1 MSEIP
6 DDIMKTA
13 GKLVDLT
20 IRNYEKEVFANVSR
34 DHVAAA
40 ILAERQRCADIAEGF
55 RQAHDTGSGFDSQPA
70 RETAGAIKDIIL
82 NPH

>member
-6 DDIMKTA
+6 DDIIKTA
-13 GKLVDLT
+13 GRLVDLT

-40 ILAERQRCADIAEGF
+40 ILAERQRCADVARHLNGWGPVGGHRVAEHIA
-55 RQAHDTGSGFDSQPA
+55 HT
-70 RETAGAIKDIIL
+70 IL
-82 NPH
+82 NP

>member
-1 MSEIP
+1 MSGFP
-6 DDIMKTA
+6 TDIMETA
-13 GKLVDLT
+13 GRLVDLA

-40 ILAERQRCADIAEGF
+40 ILAERQRCADVAEGF

-70 RETAGAIKDIIL
+70 RQTATEIRDAIL
-82 NPH
+82 A